1 MEENTVRGY
10 VKSYIYR
17 NEQNDYVIAKL
28 ETEDKEKLTIVG
40 YFPVL
45 NEDMMY
51 EFKGQYVIHP
61 SYGKQFKVIS
71 YEQVTDMSIDGLIA
85 YLSSSY
91 FTGIGP
97 KTAEKIVAKLGEH
110 AIDEI
115 IKDETVLHSIMNP
128 LKSLRLKQELIEHQ
142 ATDHILVTLYGY
154 GLSGK
159 VAMKLLSQYGMT
171 TLEKLSEDPFRL
183 MYEVDG
189 FGFVRAMDIAL
200 KLGITKEDIRTL
212 KAAIIYVLNHI
223 AYSSGDLYLTKEE
236 LIEEVHKLLA
246 NDLGLDEAILALVS
260 EGKVI
265 VEMDKYFLAQSYYSE
280 IKLAAKIN
288 QMTEKK
294 VLDVDR
300 DLCEVLLSQI
310 SIQKNI
316 SYTKLQEE
324 AILTAMQSPIMVI
337 TGGPGT
343 GKTTLIDGFI
353 SLYTAYYK
361 LPNKSSLLEEKIALM
376 APTGRASKRMKELLG
391 LEAKTIHRHLGFDFD
406 GSFKY
411 DERNPLPHS
420 LVIIDEASMIDVF
433 LARKLFDAISPTTQ
447 VIIVGD
453 EDQLPSVGPGYV
465 LGDLIASN
473 QIKVVRLT
481 EIHRQAKD
489 SHIIKLASHIN
500 HQNLQYDDL
509 QSHQDVIFYHGNI
522 SQIKQTILGQIKGAI
537 QKGYDLINDIQVLIP
552 MYKGDLGIDEMNR
565 EIQMNF
571 NPMYEKGLSM
581 TYGDRRF
588 FKQDKVIQL
597 VNDPERKVMNGDIG
611 VIKDIVKSEKDTNI
625 MLVEFDEGVV
635 TYEQADLENLNLAYV
650 ISIHK
655 SQGSEYKIVF
665 LPIIKPYMHMLK
677 KELIYTA
684 ITRAKQYLL
693 ILGDMNLLRYASNQ
707 ISEKR
712 HTMLKDR
719 LVEPIVDSTIDDDP
733 YKDLSPYDLMVE

>member
-522 SQIKQTILGQIKGAI
+522 SQIKQTILGQIKGAL

-581 TYGDRRF
+581 TYGDRRY

>member
-236 LIEEVHKLLA
+236 LIKEVHKLLA

-522 SQIKQTILGQIKGAI
+522 SQIKQTILGQIKGAL

-581 TYGDRRF
+581 TYGDRRY

>member
-1 MEENTVRGY
+1 
-10 VKSYIYR
+10 
-17 NEQNDYVIAKL
+17 
-28 ETEDKEKLTIVG
+28 
-40 YFPVL
+40 
-45 NEDMMY
+45 
-51 EFKGQYVIHP
+51 
-61 SYGKQFKVIS
+61 
-71 YEQVTDMSIDGLIA
+71 
-85 YLSSSY
+85 
-91 FTGIGP
+91 
-97 KTAEKIVAKLGEH
+97 
-110 AIDEI
+110 
-115 IKDETVLHSIMNP
+115 
-128 LKSLRLKQELIEHQ
+128 
-142 ATDHILVTLYGY
+142 
-154 GLSGK
+154 
-159 VAMKLLSQYGMT
+159 
-171 TLEKLSEDPFRL
+171 
-183 MYEVDG
+183 
-189 FGFVRAMDIAL
+189 
-200 KLGITKEDIRTL
+200 
-212 KAAIIYVLNHI
+212 
-223 AYSSGDLYLTKEE
+223 
-236 LIEEVHKLLA
+236 
-246 NDLGLDEAILALVS
+246 
-260 EGKVI
+260 
-265 VEMDKYFLAQSYYSE
+265 
-280 IKLAAKIN
+280 
-288 QMTEKK
+288 

-581 TYGDRRF
+581 TYGDRRY

>member
-294 VLDVDR
+294 
-300 DLCEVLLSQI
+300 
-310 SIQKNI
+310 
-316 SYTKLQEE
+316 Y
-324 AILTAMQSPIMVI
+324 
-337 TGGPGT
+337 
-343 GKTTLIDGFI
+343 
-353 SLYTAYYK
+353 
-361 LPNKSSLLEEKIALM
+361 
-376 APTGRASKRMKELLG
+376 
-391 LEAKTIHRHLGFDFD
+391 
-406 GSFKY
+406 
-411 DERNPLPHS
+411 
-420 LVIIDEASMIDVF
+420 
-433 LARKLFDAISPTTQ
+433 
-447 VIIVGD
+447 
-453 EDQLPSVGPGYV
+453 
-465 LGDLIASN
+465 
-473 QIKVVRLT
+473 
-481 EIHRQAKD
+481 
-489 SHIIKLASHIN
+489 
-500 HQNLQYDDL
+500 
-509 QSHQDVIFYHGNI
+509 
-522 SQIKQTILGQIKGAI
+522 
-537 QKGYDLINDIQVLIP
+537 
-552 MYKGDLGIDEMNR
+552 
-565 EIQMNF
+565 
-571 NPMYEKGLSM
+571 
-581 TYGDRRF
+581 
-588 FKQDKVIQL
+588 
-597 VNDPERKVMNGDIG
+597 
-611 VIKDIVKSEKDTNI
+611 
-625 MLVEFDEGVV
+625 
-635 TYEQADLENLNLAYV
+635 
-650 ISIHK
+650 
-655 SQGSEYKIVF
+655 
-665 LPIIKPYMHMLK
+665 
-677 KELIYTA
+677 
-684 ITRAKQYLL
+684 
-693 ILGDMNLLRYASNQ
+693 
-707 ISEKR
+707 
-712 HTMLKDR
+712 
-719 LVEPIVDSTIDDDP
+719 
-733 YKDLSPYDLMVE
+733 